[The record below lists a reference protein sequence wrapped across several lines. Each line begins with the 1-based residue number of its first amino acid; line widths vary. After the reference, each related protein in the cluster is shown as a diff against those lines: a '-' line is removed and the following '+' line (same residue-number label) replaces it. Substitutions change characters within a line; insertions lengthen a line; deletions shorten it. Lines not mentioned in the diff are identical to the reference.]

1 MAQCHFCGGKLNWDC
16 DYDYSDYGLEGD
28 GVVATL
34 TCTNCGA
41 QWEGYSNG
49 FNPESVEEEEKNN
62 ECK

>member
-1 MAQCHFCGGKLNWDC
+1 MTQCHFCGGQLIWGC

-34 TCTNCGA
+34 TCANCGA
-41 QWEGYSNG
+41 YWEGYSNG
-49 FNPESVEEEEKNN
+49 VNSEDIEDKEENN